1 MKVLTL
7 LASLSTWDLVLS
19 IFPLGFLKFMCVIKC
34 SAETKIFLSM
44 MLTRHENTIK
54 LKAHPHRCPEAMV
67 TSLVLVVE
75 TAE

>member
-1 MKVLTL
+1 
-7 LASLSTWDLVLS
+7 
-19 IFPLGFLKFMCVIKC
+19 MCVIKC